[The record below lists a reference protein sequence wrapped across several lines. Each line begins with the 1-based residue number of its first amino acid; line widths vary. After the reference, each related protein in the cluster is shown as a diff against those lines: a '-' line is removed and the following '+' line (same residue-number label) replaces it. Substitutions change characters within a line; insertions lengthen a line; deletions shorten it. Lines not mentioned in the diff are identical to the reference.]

1 MDFHGAPMSRTW
13 MKLGATASK
22 GARQVSLADPV
33 TGWRVGDRVIVTAT
47 HGDNGTGGTRRR
59 TSRDPPGVTNRN
71 DTDSRPPSSI
81 SDPRTESVG
90 RPCPHAGQR

>member
-22 GARQVSLADPV
+22 GAGQVTLADPV

-47 HGDNGTGGTRRR
+47 QGDNGTGGTRRR
-59 TSRDPPGVTNRN
+59 TSGVKCHQR
-71 DTDSRPPSSI
+71 SC
-81 SDPRTESVG
+81 RTTG
-90 RPCPHAGQR
+90 GGLPD